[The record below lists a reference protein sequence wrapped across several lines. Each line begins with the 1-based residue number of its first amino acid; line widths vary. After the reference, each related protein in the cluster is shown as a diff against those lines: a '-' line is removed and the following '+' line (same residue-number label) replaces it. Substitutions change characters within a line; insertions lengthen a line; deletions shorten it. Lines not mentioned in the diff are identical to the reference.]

1 MILALAPVD
10 SFALGLTFVFGFSS
24 DSVVV
29 TPLLCNSLLVA
40 LLEEEVVVA
49 LIPVTRVSNGK
60 GGWTAGHPPFSA
72 SALLLSSLA

>member
-24 DSVVV
+24 SSDSVVA
-29 TPLLCNSLLVA
+29 TSLLCNSLLVA

-60 GGWTAGHPPFSA
+60 GGWAD
-72 SALLLSSLA
+72 LI